1 MKDLTGVVCADI
13 FPKGF
18 TPRGGQVKCI
28 DETLDYFRT
37 GGKFV
42 VINAPTGS
50 GKSFISTALSKIS
63 EPPTKKY
70 RDAIL
75 SYKAYNLNKDD
86 GVDISGEPPCN
97 CFVLTTTKTLQDQYL
112 ETFEDGFTLK
122 GKSNYQC
129 TVDPEA
135 AVDFAPCVLTPK
147 LKYECWGKN
156 SCPYYKA
163 RNNIFVNEL
172 SFLNYSMFFHLPE
185 TLKNRTIIVCDE
197 ASEIEEELVKAFQ
210 INITYK
216 HLDTVGIAYTKLQDD
231 EHAKEWFTD
240 MFGVVEEK
248 YEQVISEVSKRKD
261 LTHKDTVKLRYLTQL
276 QKSLEKVIGNW
287 GFVEYVI
294 EKDDKTVQAIP
305 LKVDY
310 LATNLFAYA
319 DKVVMMSATIIDHAN
334 FAKTLG
340 IKDYKYIEVE
350 STFDPKKSPI
360 YVSDK
365 FPLTYNTMQNNL
377 PKVVDL
383 AKLVMDKHKDE
394 KGIVHTYTFAI
405 TEALKRKVNGKRFLY
420 REEGVTNEA
429 LLTEHA
435 MRTDATVLISPSM
448 AFGVDLKDDA
458 ARWQVVMKM
467 PYPSLASKRI
477 KKLTDLDQRWYIRK
491 MLTTFVQMCGRST
504 RSEEDHSVTYVLD
517 ASIVNIM
524 KRHSNILPKYFVQR
538 FM

>member
-1 MKDLTGVVCADI
+1 MKDITGLACSDI

-18 TPRGGQVKCI
+18 TPRPGQARCI
-28 DETLDYFRT
+28 DQTLEYFRT

-50 GKSFISTALSKIS
+50 GKSFISTALAKVAD
-63 EPPTKKY
+63 EPTKLY

-75 SYKAYNLNKDD
+75 SYRAFDPKEGIDL
-86 GVDISGEPPCN
+86 SGEPPCN

-112 ETFEDGFTLK
+112 ETFDFGFTLK

-147 LKYECWGKN
+147 LKKECWAKN
-156 SCPYYKA
+156 SCPYYRS
-163 RNNIFVNEL
+163 RNNVLVNEL
-172 SFLNYSMFFHLPE
+172 SFLNYSMFFHLPDGV
-185 TLKNRTIIVCDE
+185 KKRTIIVCDE
-197 ASEIEEELVKAFQ
+197 ASEIEEELVKAFSV
-210 INITYK
+210 NIVYK
-216 HLDTVGIAYTKLQDD
+216 HLDTVGIDYVKLED
-231 EHAKEWFTD
+231 ESHAKEWFTD
-240 MFGVVEEK
+240 LYGVVEKKCE
-248 YEQVISEVSKRKD
+248 EMMGDMSKRREMAQ
-261 LTHKDTVKLRYLTQL
+261 KDTIKLRYLTQL
-276 QKSLEKVIGNW
+276 QKSLEKVICNW
-287 GFVEYVI
+287 GRVEYVI
-294 EKDDKTVQAIP
+294 ERDDKSIQGIP

-310 LATNLFAYA
+310 LAKNLFEFA

-334 FAKTLG
+334 FTKTLG
-340 IKDYKYIEVE
+340 IKDYQYIEVE
-350 STFDPKKSPI
+350 STFDSKKSPI
-360 YVSDK
+360 YCSDK
-365 FPLTYNTMQNNL
+365 YPLSYTTMQANL
-377 PKVVDL
+377 PKVIDL
-383 AKLVMDKHKDE
+383 AKMVIDKHKDE
-394 KGIVHTYTFAI
+394 KGIIHTYTFAI

-420 REEGVTNEA
+420 REEGVKNEDI
-429 LLTEHA
+429 LQEHA

-477 KKLTDLDQRWYIRK
+477 KKLADLDQRWYIRK

-504 RSEEDHSVTYVLD
+504 RSEEDHSITYVLD
-517 ASIVNIM
+517 ASIINIM
-524 KRHSNILPKYFVQR
+524 KRHRDILPKYFIQR